1 MPEEET
7 TSPHMLN
14 PFKIIKMING
24 DDVICK
30 IAEEYTD
37 AFVIEYPMSVVK
49 QQTFDNEHSVVEHT
63 GLQRWMNYTHDAT
76 IVIMKE
82 KILSLANLAPDVKMY
97 YKHLRKRIEFEDKQ
111 SPTSEEDAME
121 KMQGNIDRLMKI
133 MGNEGDAKELVDE
146 GDGSNAIPY
155 TPMDKSKLHQCILS
169 LSEILLLSLSQKLDF
184 VKSKWDYFFILTNDL
199 NQYIIIDVLTVK
211 GI

>member
-82 KILSLANLAPDVKMY
+82 KILSSANLAPDVKMY
-97 YKHLRKRIEFEDKQ
+97 YKHLRKRIEFEDKH

-133 MGNEGDAKELVDE
+133 MGNEGEAKELIDE

-155 TPMDKSKLHQCILS
+155 TPMDKSKLH
-169 LSEILLLSLSQKLDF
+169 
-184 VKSKWDYFFILTNDL
+184 
-199 NQYIIIDVLTVK
+199 
-211 GI
+211 

>member
-1 MPEEET
+1 MTEEI
-7 TSPHMLN
+7 TSPHMAN

-37 AFVIEYPMSVVK
+37 AFVIEYPMSIVK
-49 QQTFDNEHSVVEHT
+49 QQSFDNEHAIVEHT

-82 KILSLANLAPDVKMY
+82 KILSLANLAPDVMMY
-97 YKHLRKRIEFEDKQ
+97 YKHLRKRIEFEDKL
-111 SPTSEEDAME
+111 SPTSEDDAME

-133 MGNEGDAKELVDE
+133 MGNENKEVEDEDE
-146 GDGSNAIPY
+146 GDESNAVPF
-155 TPMDKSKLHQCILS
+155 TPMDKSKLH
-169 LSEILLLSLSQKLDF
+169 
-184 VKSKWDYFFILTNDL
+184 
-199 NQYIIIDVLTVK
+199 
-211 GI
+211 

>member
-1 MPEEET
+1 MTEEI
-7 TSPHMLN
+7 TSPHMAN

-37 AFVIEYPMSVVK
+37 AFVIEYPMSIVK
-49 QQTFDNEHSVVEHT
+49 QQSFDNEHAIVEHT

-82 KILSLANLAPDVKMY
+82 KILSLANLAPDVMMY
-97 YKHLRKRIEFEDKQ
+97 YKHLRKRIEFEDKL
-111 SPTSEEDAME
+111 SPSSEDDAME

-133 MGNEGDAKELVDE
+133 MGNENKEVEDEDE
-146 GDGSNAIPY
+146 GDESNAVPF
-155 TPMDKSKLHQCILS
+155 TPMDKSKLH
-169 LSEILLLSLSQKLDF
+169 
-184 VKSKWDYFFILTNDL
+184 
-199 NQYIIIDVLTVK
+199 
-211 GI
+211 

>member
-1 MPEEET
+1 MA
-7 TSPHMLN
+7 N

-37 AFVIEYPMSVVK
+37 AFVIEYPMSIVK
-49 QQTFDNEHSVVEHT
+49 QQSFDNEHAIVEHT

-82 KILSLANLAPDVKMY
+82 KILSLANLAPDVMMY
-97 YKHLRKRIEFEDKQ
+97 YKHLRKRIEFEDKL
-111 SPTSEEDAME
+111 SPTSEDDAME

-133 MGNEGDAKELVDE
+133 MGNENKEVEDEDE
-146 GDGSNAIPY
+146 GDESNAVPF
-155 TPMDKSKLHQCILS
+155 TPMDKSKLH
-169 LSEILLLSLSQKLDF
+169 
-184 VKSKWDYFFILTNDL
+184 
-199 NQYIIIDVLTVK
+199 
-211 GI
+211 

>member
-1 MPEEET
+1 MTEEI
-7 TSPHMLN
+7 TSPHMAN

-37 AFVIEYPMSVVK
+37 AFVIEYPMSIVK
-49 QQTFDNEHSVVEHT
+49 QQSFDNEHAIVEHT

-82 KILSLANLAPDVKMY
+82 KILSLANLAPDVMMY
-97 YKHLRKRIEFEDKQ
+97 YKHLRKRIEFEDKL
-111 SPTSEEDAME
+111 SPSSEDDAME

-133 MGNEGDAKELVDE
+133 MGNENKEVEDEDE
-146 GDGSNAIPY
+146 GDESNAVPF
-155 TPMDKSKLHQCILS
+155 TPIDKSKLH
-169 LSEILLLSLSQKLDF
+169 
-184 VKSKWDYFFILTNDL
+184 
-199 NQYIIIDVLTVK
+199 
-211 GI
+211 

>member
-1 MPEEET
+1 MA
-7 TSPHMLN
+7 N

-37 AFVIEYPMSVVK
+37 AFVIEYPMSIVK
-49 QQTFDNEHSVVEHT
+49 QQSFDNEHAIVEHT

-82 KILSLANLAPDVKMY
+82 KILSLANLAPDVMMY
-97 YKHLRKRIEFEDKQ
+97 YKHLRKRIEFEDKL
-111 SPTSEEDAME
+111 SPSSEDDAME

-133 MGNEGDAKELVDE
+133 MGNENKEVEDEDE
-146 GDGSNAIPY
+146 GDESNAVPF
-155 TPMDKSKLHQCILS
+155 TPMDKSKLH
-169 LSEILLLSLSQKLDF
+169 
-184 VKSKWDYFFILTNDL
+184 
-199 NQYIIIDVLTVK
+199 
-211 GI
+211 

>member
-1 MPEEET
+1 MTEEEI
-7 TSPHMLN
+7 TSPHMAN

-37 AFVIEYPMSVVK
+37 AFVIEYPMSIVK

-82 KILSLANLAPDVKMY
+82 KILSLANLAPDVTMY
-97 YKHLRKRIEFEDKQ
+97 YKHLRKRIEFEDKL
-111 SPTSEEDAME
+111 SPTSEDDAME
-121 KMQGNIDRLMKI
+121 KMQGNINRLMKI
-133 MGNEGDAKELVDE
+133 MGTEEETKEL
-146 GDGSNAIPY
+146 GDDSNAIPF
-155 TPMDKSKLHQCILS
+155 TPMDKSKLH
-169 LSEILLLSLSQKLDF
+169 
-184 VKSKWDYFFILTNDL
+184 
-199 NQYIIIDVLTVK
+199 
-211 GI
+211 